1 MGIVARK
8 KNAAAKVLKTLEYT
22 KIIGLLVEK
31 ADSGPGKKL
40 CEELLPMV
48 DIERVVSDIR
58 KVFWGKKPSSW
69 QDKTIAVENFIR
81 VLATFGILASR
92 NPTTA
97 GGAKLKAAS
106 YGVAAVTN
114 LLDFLLRTER
124 AIEERML
131 D

>member
-1 MGIVARK
+1 M
-8 KNAAAKVLKTLEYT
+8 
-22 KIIGLLVEK
+22 
-31 ADSGPGKKL
+31 
-40 CEELLPMV
+40 
-48 DIERVVSDIR
+48 
-58 KVFWGKKPSSW
+58 
-69 QDKTIAVENFIR
+69 
-81 VLATFGILASR
+81 LATFGILASR

-124 AIEERML
+124 AVEERVL